1 MLVKVLLGLN
11 GMNILINGN
20 KEWQKLVFNLYSF
33 AQLEQ

>member
-11 GMNILINGN
+11 GMKILNNGN
-20 KEWQKLVFNLYSF
+20 KEWQKPVFNLYSF